1 MTSSVDPRNE
11 IAAIQAR
18 LDGLSGITRQGFPQG
33 YVFPTDA
40 FGKKL
45 PYRDFE
51 PGSVIPTAGGRMIA
65 AGEQA
70 QPHSWSFQV
79 HHVAPTREQVV
90 ALGIETDMSLIGWAP
105 SASSTVIGMFFFAMY
120 DEFNKNGEF
129 VQWIA
134 TRFYET
140 TLGQNPDL

>member
-1 MTSSVDPRNE
+1 MVSSVDPRQE
-11 IAAIQAR
+11 IIAIEAR
-18 LDGLSGITRQGFPQG
+18 LKSLTGVTEQGYPQG
-33 YVFPTDA
+33 YDFPTDG

-51 PGSVIPTAGGRMIA
+51 PGSVIPSAGQRLLA

-70 QPHSWSFQV
+70 QPYIWAFQV
-79 HHVAPTREQVV
+79 KHVAPSRQQVIEL
-90 ALGIETDMSLIGWAP
+90 AIETDMSLIGWAP
-105 SASSTVIGMFFFAMY
+105 SDAASEISTFYFTMY
-120 DEFNKNGEF
+120 DEFAKNGES

-140 TLGQNPDL
+140 TLGQKPDL